1 MATALLE
8 RNQKTEVYYPES
20 DGKPMAETEFH
31 LDEAVKVRGMLK
43 HHLRSRSDVYIGAN
57 MLFYYQEGNPRKS
70 VAPDIFVVYGVP
82 KRKRRIYKL
91 WEEGVVPSI
100 VFEFTSKSTAGEDLH
115 AKRNLYERLG
125 VPEYILIDVL
135 GEYLPSPLAAYRL
148 VEGRYAPV
156 SVVQKEG
163 EWRMHSETLD
173 LDIVVQHTEEG
184 YTARLFDPV
193 RNEWLLN
200 PEEAARKVEVL
211 EDDNAQL
218 QQALTTEQR
227 ERERLTRQLKQL
239 QAELDKLRKKS

>member
-1 MATALLE
+1 MATARLE
-8 RNQKTEVYYPES
+8 HNQKTDIYYPES

-43 HHLRSRSDVYIGAN
+43 HHLRSRPDVYIGAN

-70 VAPDIFVVYGVP
+70 VAPDIFVVLGIP
-82 KRKRRIYKL
+82 NRKRRIYKL
-91 WEEGVVPSI
+91 WEEGVAPAV

-125 VPEYILIDVL
+125 VQEYILIDVL

-156 SVVQKEG
+156 SVVQKDD
-163 EWRMHSETLD
+163 EWRMHSETLK
-173 LDIVVQHTEEG
+173 LDVVVQRTEEG
-184 YTARLFDPV
+184 YTACLFDPV

-200 PEEAARKVEVL
+200 PEEAASKVEELETVL
-211 EDDNAQL
+211 SA
-218 QQALTTEQR
+218 EQR
-227 ERERLTRQLKQL
+227 ERERLTQQLKQL
-239 QAELDKLRKKS
+239 QAELDKLRKKP

>member
-1 MATALLE
+1 MATELLE
-8 RNQKTEVYYPES
+8 KDRKSEVYYPES

-31 LDEAVKVRGMLK
+31 LDEAVKVRGMLR
-43 HHLRSRSDVYIGAN
+43 HHLRSRSDVYVGAN

-91 WEEGVVPSI
+91 WEEGVAPSVI
-100 VFEFTSKSTAGEDLH
+100 FEFTSKSTATEDLH

-125 VPEYILIDVL
+125 VQEYLMIDVL

-156 SVVQKEG
+156 SVIQQGE
-163 EWRMHSETLD
+163 EWRMHSEALQLD
-173 LDIVVQHTEEG
+173 VVVQRTEEN

-200 PEEAARKVEVL
+200 PEEAAEKVEALETVL
-211 EDDNAQL
+211 SA
-218 QQALTTEQR
+218 EQR
-227 ERERLTRQLKQL
+227 EKERLAQQLEQL
-239 QAELDKLRKKS
+239 QAELARLRKKD